1 MRRVRSGWSWIILS
15 VVFGLPFMVYAEAPK
30 MGIVVMHGKGGSPDR
45 WVDGLADGLASRG
58 YIVANLE
65 MPWSGNRD
73 YDADTTAA
81 DAEIDKAIA
90 TMRLKGAQKIFVAGH
105 SQGGAFAIHYGATHP
120 IDGLIPIVPGGNPD
134 SDLFRNKLSKSVKKA
149 KKLVKAGKGDEQ
161 TELNDF
167 EGGKG
172 LYSIYTT
179 PTIYLTW
186 FTPDSAMN
194 YEDAIRKIS
203 KKLPVL
209 FVEATGDYPGLRK
222 YNMRIYDRLSRNKLT
237 KLYEPETNHL
247 GAPEGS
253 IDEIAKWT
261 ARVATSLNQ

>member
-1 MRRVRSGWSWIILS
+1 MCRVRSGWSWIILG
-15 VVFGLPFMVYAEAPK
+15 VALAFPFPVYAESPK

-45 WVDGLADGLASRG
+45 WVNGLADGLASRG

-90 TMRLKGAQKIFVAGH
+90 TMRSKGAQKIFVAGH
-105 SQGGAFAIHYGATHP
+105 SQGGAFAIHYAATHP
-120 IDGLIPIVPGGNPD
+120 VDGLIPIVPGANPD
-134 SDLFRNKLSKSVKKA
+134 SDLFRNKLYKSVKKA

-167 EGGKG
+167 EGGRG

-186 FTPDSAMN
+186 FTSDSAMN
-194 YEDAIRKIS
+194 YESAIRKIA

-209 FVEATGDYPGLRK
+209 FVEATGDYPGLHK
-222 YNMRIYDRLSRNKLT
+222 YNMKIYEKLSRNKLT
-237 KLYEPETNHL
+237 RLYEPETDHL
-247 GAPEGS
+247 GAPEAS

-261 ARVATSLNQ
+261 AEVVNTPDQ